1 MFRCRS
7 EHTRVLQH
15 RYARGDGRS
24 GFASP
29 DLGQRL
35 RRLAFT
41 SHGMQPPEQAQLPR
55 TITVF
60 RAAEG
65 EEARLSAP
73 PAGAS
78 ACVVPVAT
86 TCRAPLRDNVLQQHA
101 ADWGA
106 IVLWY
111 LHTSLTSCALQ
122 WAG

>member
-1 MFRCRS
+1 M
-7 EHTRVLQH
+7 QH

-41 SHGMQPPEQAQLPR
+41 AHGMRPPERAQLPR
-55 TITVF
+55 SITVF
-60 RAAEG
+60 TAAEG

-78 ACVVPVAT
+78 ACVVPVVT
-86 TCRAPLRDNVLQQHA
+86 THRAPERNYFFQQHA
-101 ADWGA
+101 AHWGA
-106 IVLWY
+106 IMLWS
-111 LHTSLTSCALQ
+111 LHMSPTSCALQ

>member
-1 MFRCRS
+1 M
-7 EHTRVLQH
+7 QH

-41 SHGMQPPEQAQLPR
+41 AHGMRPPEQAQLPR

-73 PAGAS
+73 PAEAS
-78 ACVVPVAT
+78 ACLAPGLPPVAE
-86 TCRAPLRDNVLQQHA
+86 RL
-101 ADWGA
+101 
-106 IVLWY
+106 
-111 LHTSLTSCALQ
+111 SLTASFNSMQPTGVPSCCSICTRA
-122 WAG
+122 

>member
-7 EHTRVLQH
+7 EHTRVMQH

-65 EEARLSAP
+65 EEARPSAP
-73 PAGAS
+73 PAEAPAS
-78 ACVVPVAT
+78 VVPVVTTTLTAPEPHRGLQRHAT
-86 TCRAPLRDNVLQQHA
+86 H
-101 ADWGA
+101 WGA
-106 IVLWY
+106 IM
-111 LHTSLTSCALQ
+111 LQ
-122 WAG
+122 ICTRA